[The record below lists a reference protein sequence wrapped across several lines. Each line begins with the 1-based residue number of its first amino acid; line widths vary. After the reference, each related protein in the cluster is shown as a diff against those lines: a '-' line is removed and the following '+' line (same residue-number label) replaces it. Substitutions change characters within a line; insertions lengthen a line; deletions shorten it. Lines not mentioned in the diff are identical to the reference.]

1 MYLGRYHQIK
11 ISGSGVYYVLRRH
24 DLNRFPRNAKR
35 RSPGPYPL
43 ASTGR
48 GIEHVYIKPH
58 RPYLTGKV
66 ERSHRTDEEEF
77 YQLLEYTDDV
87 DSNKKLE
94 EGEKFYNLRR
104 PHSSHC
110 GKMPYEV
117 LRSKLGSNFPC
128 QP

>member
-1 MYLGRYHQIK
+1 MTSIAFPEMPNAGHQAHIHWHLLD
-11 ISGSGVYYVLRRH
+11 V
-24 DLNRFPRNAKR
+24 
-35 RSPGPYPL
+35 
-43 ASTGR
+43 
-48 GIEHVYIKPH
+48 GIEHVYIKPR